1 MFLSYHHGPGPVLS
15 EVYSFSA
22 LLKVNKRREET
33 LERIDERCQNGFI
46 YDFNKVIKHF
56 YIYNISLKCVCLQA
70 RDSIFMTSSLSY
82 DWE

>member
-1 MFLSYHHGPGPVLS
+1 MFLSYHHGPGPVVS

-22 LLKVNKRREET
+22 LLKVNRRREET

-56 YIYNISLKCVCLQA
+56 VGDRAWVVRLYGEIIPEL
-70 RDSIFMTSSLSY
+70 
-82 DWE
+82 